1 MCNPE
6 FPWYVLRLR
15 SNFERVAST
24 VLKER
29 GYDVFL
35 PEYRTRRKWSDR
47 VKEIDVPLF
56 PGYTFCR
63 FDPRLKLP
71 ILMSPGVVS
80 ILESADGPVP
90 VPEREI
96 MAVQMMLQ
104 SGLTFGLCPFLQVGQ
119 PVVVERGPLKGTEGI
134 VVRMKGSYRLVVS
147 VFLLQRSVSA
157 EIDRDCVRALPMPDK
172 RVGTQLSFAHA

>member
-1 MCNPE
+1 MNLPE

-47 VKEIDVPLF
+47 VKEIDAPLF

-63 FDPRLKLP
+63 FNPQQKLP

-96 MAVQMMLQ
+96 AAVQMMLQ
-104 SGLTFGLCPFLQVGQ
+104 SGLTFGLCPFLQAGQ

-157 EIDRDCVRALPMPDK
+157 EIDRDSVRALPMPDK
-172 RVGTQLSFAHA
+172 RVGTQLSFA

>member
-1 MCNPE
+1 
-6 FPWYVLRLR
+6 
-15 SNFERVAST
+15 
-24 VLKER
+24 
-29 GYDVFL
+29 
-35 PEYRTRRKWSDR
+35 
-47 VKEIDVPLF
+47 
-56 PGYTFCR
+56 
-63 FDPRLKLP
+63 
-71 ILMSPGVVS
+71 MSPGVVS

-90 VPEREI
+90 VPEHEI
-96 MAVQMMLQ
+96 TAVQMMLQ

-157 EIDRDCVRALPMPDK
+157 EIDRDSVRALPMPDK